1 MDGTTGGEAMVT
13 HKGLQVPLFDGFPR
27 PVLKRLPKSS
37 AHNAKKHRNGR
48 LILAGGWVVDGQNRV
63 LLLHRKTPNLTQW
76 ETPGGKVDYG
86 EAPAEAAVRELA
98 KELGVDA
105 VVVDDLGWHDFE
117 AGPNQMRYALFR
129 MEIAG
134 GEPHP
139 VESDKFDAVQ
149 FFPLSDLY
157 DMQNELSPNAL
168 NLLALYC
175 EGLLDL
181 TAGNDEIEPSR
192 DAVDLGSNRAH
203 NRDESREA
211 EPRGRAS

>member
-1 MDGTTGGEAMVT
+1 MDDDA
-13 HKGLQVPLFDGFPR
+13 
-27 PVLKRLPKSS
+27 
-37 AHNAKKHRNGR
+37 
-48 LILAGGWVVDGQNRV
+48 V
-63 LLLHRKTPNLTQW
+63 LL
-76 ETPGGKVDYG
+76 
-86 EAPAEAAVRELA
+86 EAT
-98 KELGVDA
+98 DA
-105 VVVDDLGWHDFE
+105 
-117 AGPNQMRYALFR
+117 P
-129 MEIAG
+129 
-134 GEPHP
+134 
-139 VESDKFDAVQ
+139 
-149 FFPLSDLY
+149 Y